1 MDIEQAI
8 KQTAQDYL
16 ASSKANTR
24 QMFADRTVPAQP
36 QSANAEMQP
45 SSIPP
50 QDFFQNRQKA
60 ARDLPATEVYGASPK
75 IMDDLDLLMQ
85 NGIVHAYKKALD
97 DSELLYA
104 EGETERAR
112 IIVEQYMNNWFQP
125 VVDALVRMNSQQE
138 VLASV
143 DALEALDALALVPG
157 GGQAEGY
164 TSVFVSSLYEPVAGQ
179 TFSSDAEV
187 VDAIRRM
194 NGLLDQ
200 NQVRMAGS
208 VARRLLTSLDMGQ
221 NRATPDDY
229 EFIQKIALRTA

>member
-1 MDIEQAI
+1 MQSDDLDKRI
-8 KQTAQDYL
+8 D
-16 ASSKANTR
+16 
-24 QMFADRTVPAQP
+24 TV
-36 QSANAEMQP
+36 NDEMISVEGTTQETP
-45 SSIPP
+45 RGKETVVMEVGGVAP
-50 QDFFQNRQKA
+50 QDFYQNRQKA

-75 IMDDLDLLMQ
+75 VIEDLDLLLQ

-112 IIVEQYMNNWFQP
+112 IVVEQYMNNWFMP
-125 VVDALVRMNSQQE
+125 VVDALVRLNSQQE

-143 DALEALDALALVPG
+143 DALEELDSLALVPG

-164 TSVFVSSLYEPVAGQ
+164 TAVFVSNLYEPLTGQ

-187 VDAIRRM
+187 VGAIRRI

-229 EFIQKIALRTA
+229 EFIQKIVLRTT